1 MRRVLLTLAAL
12 VLCLGVASQASANIF
27 NNPGTYQLKFD
38 GYEYAYWGTHSDFL
52 NGTAGMISG
61 QAGLLGPD
69 YQLNTGFNMSAVT
82 YLTTVNKMDANGHPI
97 YPETYSSGDG
107 GVYLAVLR
115 DLQAS
120 LSTGY
125 LNQGNAMMYFTGGVL
140 DWYFI
145 PSATISHFS
154 NMVYTAGVGLGDA
167 VGQLMDKLA
176 GLDPFA
182 QFTLSETIE
191 IGGQKYTGS
200 AKISL
205 ENDEYVM
212 GDAKFFADAIDG
224 SLFDSDMFNGHD
236 MAFQATLYWNELLG
250 RFRVDDP
257 ASVNVPTPEPG
268 TLSLMA
274 LGLLLTAF
282 NVRRRKNM
290 G

>member
-1 MRRVLLTLAAL
+1 MRRVFLTLAAL

-38 GYEYAYWGTHSDFL
+38 GYEYAYWGGHSDFL
-52 NGTAGMISG
+52 NGTADMISG
-61 QAGLLGPD
+61 QNGLLGED
-69 YQLNTGFNMSAVT
+69 GKLKTGFNMSAVT
-82 YLTTVNKMDANGHPI
+82 YLTTVNKMDENGHPI
-97 YPETYSSGDG
+97 YPEAFSSGDG

-115 DLQAS
+115 DLQAG

-145 PSATISHFS
+145 PSAAISDFS
-154 NMVYTAGVGLGDA
+154 KMLYTAGMGLADA
-167 VGQLMDKLA
+167 MGKLMEKLA

-191 IGGQKYTGS
+191 IDGQKYTGS

-205 ENDEYVM
+205 ENSSYVM

-224 SLFDSDMFNGHD
+224 SLFDSDLFNGHD

-282 NVRRRKNM
+282 YVRRRKNM